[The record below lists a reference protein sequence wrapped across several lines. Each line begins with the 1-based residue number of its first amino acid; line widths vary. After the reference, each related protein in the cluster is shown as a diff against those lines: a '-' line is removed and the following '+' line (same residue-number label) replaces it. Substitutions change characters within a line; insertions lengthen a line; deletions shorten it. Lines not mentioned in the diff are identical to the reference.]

1 MYLSA
6 AEARERLGVSRETF
20 RKLIKDGLIKA
31 HKISDGATSPY
42 QVSEDELV
50 AYVERQ
56 SMKARA
62 SA

>member
-20 RKLIKDGLIKA
+20 RKLIKNGLITA
-31 HKISDGATSPY
+31 HKISDGTTSPY
-42 QVSEDELV
+42 QISEDELD

-56 SMKARA
+56 RAKAVA
-62 SA
+62 S